1 MRLDD
6 QIEALA
12 TRQHALVAIFQL
24 RGLGASSTE
33 ISRLA
38 TDRRLERLT
47 DRVLAVRGSPRT
59 ASQALMVAVLDA
71 SPGAVLSHPSAAHLW
86 GAPGWRPE
94 PIHVERHRGVSRR
107 GSPVARVHEVVDLLP
122 QHVRLFDGIPV
133 SSPARTVFDLAGMVH
148 PARAERLLD
157 WFWAERL
164 VDGRTLHQT
173 LGELAERGRAGIATM
188 RGLLESRGPQYVPPA
203 SGLER
208 RFAEV
213 VDTPL
218 LPRLRRQVDVGGTTW
233 TGRVD
238 FIAERAPLVVEVQ
251 SERYHTALVDQAA
264 DAARRAQ
271 LEADGFEVVEVCDRE
286 VWHEPQVVRD
296 RVGQAW
302 IRLGHRLRRS
312 A

>member
-1 MRLDD
+1 M
-6 QIEALA
+6 
-12 TRQHALVAIFQL
+12 
-24 RGLGASSTE
+24 
-33 ISRLA
+33 
-38 TDRRLERLT
+38 
-47 DRVLAVRGSPRT
+47 
-59 ASQALMVAVLDA
+59 
-71 SPGAVLSHPSAAHLW
+71 
-86 GAPGWRPE
+86 
-94 PIHVERHRGVSRR
+94 
-107 GSPVARVHEVVDLLP
+107 ARVHEVVDLLP

-188 RGLLESRGPQYVPPA
+188 RGLLESRGPQYVPPT

-271 LEADGFEVVEVCDRE
+271 LETDGFEVVEVCDRE